1 MNLTT
6 KMDVRRIRSD
16 FPILNTD
23 HALTYLDNA
32 ATTHMPLHVQNA
44 LSNYT
49 NQSHGSP
56 HRGAHRLSVEA
67 TKAYDAAREKVR
79 GFINADSSAQCVFTR
94 NTTESLNLI
103 AYGYLMHS
111 IEPGDKIITSIT
123 AHHSALLPLQMV
135 ARAKGAQL
143 EYLYCD
149 NLGHIPKSELSKIDD
164 KTKYVLVPYISNG
177 IGSIHDLKSLEE
189 ITHAHGGI
197 FAVDGAQA
205 IGHIP
210 IDVKALNI
218 DLFVFSGH
226 KIFAPQGI
234 GVLYGKTDLLEQFEP
249 FLRGGDMIEYV
260 EEQTSTFAPLPER
273 LEAGTQ
279 NVYGAVGLHAA
290 LDYIDAIGVEN
301 IRSVEERLTGYAY
314 SKLSDMDGV
323 TIYGPSHSSE
333 RGGLITFNV
342 EGIHPHD
349 VATILDHHGVAIRAG
364 HHCCQPLMKHLNLS
378 STCRVSFAVYN
389 TLEDV
394 DNFISALAQAREVFG
409 YA

>member
-1 MNLTT
+1 M
-6 KMDVRRIRSD
+6 
-16 FPILNTD
+16 
-23 HALTYLDNA
+23 
-32 ATTHMPLHVQNA
+32 
-44 LSNYT
+44 
-49 NQSHGSP
+49 
-56 HRGAHRLSVEA
+56 
-67 TKAYDAAREKVR
+67 
-79 GFINADSSAQCVFTR
+79 
-94 NTTESLNLI
+94 
-103 AYGYLMHS
+103 
-111 IEPGDKIITSIT
+111 
-123 AHHSALLPLQMV
+123 
-135 ARAKGAQL
+135 
-143 EYLYCD
+143 
-149 NLGHIPKSELSKIDD
+149 
-164 KTKYVLVPYISNG
+164 
-177 IGSIHDLKSLEE
+177 
-189 ITHAHGGI
+189 
-197 FAVDGAQA
+197 
-205 IGHIP
+205 
-210 IDVKALNI
+210 KALNI